1 MDGRA
6 GIPETGSEFSEHPV
20 YGERA
25 NVYHKFPCSLMS
37 SSFIHYSCKRN
48 FHASPSVCASF
59 GLKKNIGNERKPR
72 KLRKP
77 QKPRAKNHENR
88 EKSPE
93 PILNPHILYF
103 STLSLFPP
111 PNTLNSTP
119 IPAPKPPHLQFN
131 LAVFAVFAVS
141 RFLRSKDCGGPSIE

>member
-6 GIPETGSEFSEHPV
+6 RIPETGSEFSEHPV

-25 NVYHKFPCSLMS
+25 NVYHKFPCSFMS

-111 PNTLNSTP
+111 PNTIKSTP
-119 IPAPKPPHLQFN
+119 HNPFPLNLPTCSFN
-131 LAVFAVFAVS
+131 L
-141 RFLRSKDCGGPSIE
+141 RFLRFSRSKGCEGPLKI